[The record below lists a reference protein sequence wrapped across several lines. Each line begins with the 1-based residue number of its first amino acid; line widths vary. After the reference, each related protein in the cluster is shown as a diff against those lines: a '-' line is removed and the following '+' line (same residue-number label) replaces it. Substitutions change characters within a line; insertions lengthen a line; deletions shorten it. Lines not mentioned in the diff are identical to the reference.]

1 MTMYNTLQT
10 HAMKAALAKGIRDA
24 VPLGFVEAMDRGT
37 QTLEQNL
44 VQSFINV
51 TENSETLLQ
60 ASFNNQLRAMSE
72 SEDPSISSL
81 ASSLLHTLQSKVMP
95 IRIQDK
101 DGKTITP
108 DDGESYLQAA
118 HETLQADLQ
127 AYIESL
133 QSQMPQM
140 PVKADAPAP
149 APQVD
154 APEAAPATTQ
164 IEEVD
169 AETEQEEE
177 K

>member
-81 ASSLLHTLQSKVMP
+81 ASSLLHTLQSKVIP

-133 QSQMPQM
+133 QSQMP
-140 PVKADAPAP
+140 VKADAPAPAP

>member
-81 ASSLLHTLQSKVMP
+81 ASSLLHTLQSKVIP

-133 QSQMPQM
+133 QSQMP
-140 PVKADAPAP
+140 VKADAPAPAP

-154 APEAAPATTQ
+154 APEAAPAASQT
-164 IEEVD
+164 EEVD

>member
-133 QSQMPQM
+133 QSQMP
-140 PVKADAPAP
+140 VKTEAPD
-149 APQVD
+149 PQVD
-154 APEAAPATTQ
+154 APEAAPAASQT
-164 IEEVD
+164 EEVD

>member
-133 QSQMPQM
+133 QSQMP
-140 PVKADAPAP
+140 VKADAPAP
-149 APQVD
+149 VPQVD
-154 APEAAPATTQ
+154 APEAAPAASQT
-164 IEEVD
+164 EEVD